1 MTDTAPM
8 QRPRSVGEMMQRVA
22 CMITPEGMGRALA
35 FKPRPDDVFIAP
47 FPKSGTTWLQQIVH
61 TLRTRGDMAF
71 EEITEVVPWLELAH
85 DMGIDV
91 QGEQRARPRAF
102 KTHLAWDLV
111 PKGARYIVA
120 VRDPRDVL
128 VSQFHFWNGWFYEA
142 GAVSID
148 DIAMG
153 LFLNPNVP
161 FSYWR
166 HLKSWWPQRTRPD
179 VLMLCYESMLAD
191 PEAAIRRIAAF
202 IGVPLDDALLRL
214 TLEHSSVDFMRAR
227 VRQFD
232 DHLVREA
239 RDAACGLP
247 PGDSGGHKVRSGKAG
262 GHEAVLSDAVRAA
275 LHEAWQ
281 REIAVPLGL
290 PNYAALRGVLDGAG
304 HRVDA

>member
-290 PNYAALRGVLDGAG
+290 PNYAALRGALDGAG

>member
-1 MTDTAPM
+1 MTATAPM

-22 CMITPEGMGRALA
+22 FMITPEGMGRAFA
-35 FKPRPDDVFIAP
+35 FQPRPDDVFIAP

-61 TLRTRGDMAF
+61 TLRTGGDMAF
-71 EEITEVVPWLELAH
+71 EEITEVIPWLELAH

-91 QGEQRARPRAF
+91 QGDQRAAPRAF
-102 KTHLAWDLV
+102 KTHLAWDQV
-111 PKGARYIVA
+111 PKGARYILS

-142 GAVSID
+142 GTVSID
-148 DIAMG
+148 DIASG

-166 HLKSWWPQRTRPD
+166 HLQSWWPQRTRPD

-191 PEAAIRRIAAF
+191 PEAAIRHIAGF

-214 TLEHSSVDFMRAR
+214 TLEHSSVEFMRAHA
-227 VRQFD
+227 RQFD
-232 DHLVREA
+232 DHLVRET
-239 RDAACGLP
+239 RDLACGLP
-247 PGDSGGHKVRSGKAG
+247 PSDTGGHKVRSGKAG

-275 LHEAWQ
+275 LDEAWQ
-281 REIAVPLGL
+281 REIAGPLGL
-290 PNYAALRGVLDGAG
+290 PDYAALRRALDGAG
-304 HRVDA
+304 